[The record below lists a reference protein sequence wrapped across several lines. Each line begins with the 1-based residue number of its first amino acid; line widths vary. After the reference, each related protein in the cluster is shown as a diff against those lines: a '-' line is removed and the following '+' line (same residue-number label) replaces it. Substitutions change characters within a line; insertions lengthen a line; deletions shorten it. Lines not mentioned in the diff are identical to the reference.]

1 MSRRQ
6 RPVSWEEGENTTTR
20 PYMEETIDEPC
31 IGPEPL
37 PSSLTFSSWSNRDSI
52 PHPQPQ
58 PEPPSQFQ
66 SSFAYS
72 GPQRTSTS
80 TTELAQLPWQQ
91 PWEVSHQ
98 AYGVTPTL
106 PRPWEASHQTYDVTP
121 TLPPPW
127 EVSRQAYYVTPT
139 LPPFIPYPL
148 PSSSQQQQQGTTSY
162 PSRQI
167 YPAST
172 TIVNVLLQSENSA
185 TVGPMGND
193 TGQLTIY
200 RNFRSKPSFPPT
212 CTPTE
217 EELDACLD
225 FKNRLRELY
234 VSNTLPF
241 YVQPEDPPRGSGY
254 QRSQTGME
262 IENTTDQ
269 RGRTRTRPSWDWNAF
284 WDWSTIDNEYKM
296 EGYAETAKGQTLAN
310 ISASQRVSGGGSGQ
324 RRAWKVNYKVVDQDE
339 FVTSHP
345 ETDCEGNLIEG
356 DHGLSE
362 ERTRR
367 WKHEWIGG

>member
-6 RPVSWEEGENTTTR
+6 PPVSWEEGENTTTR

-80 TTELAQLPWQQ
+80 TIELAQIPWQQ
-91 PWEVSHQ
+91 PWEVSH
-98 AYGVTPTL
+98 
-106 PRPWEASHQTYDVTP
+106 
-121 TLPPPW
+121 
-127 EVSRQAYYVTPT
+127 QAYYVTPT

-172 TIVNVLLQSENSA
+172 TIVTVLLQSENSA
-185 TVGPMGND
+185 TVGPMGDD
-193 TGQLTIY
+193 TGHLTIY
-200 RNFRSKPSFPPT
+200 RNFRSKPSFPST
-212 CTPTE
+212 YTPTE

-241 YVQPEDPPRGSGY
+241 YVQPEDPPQGSGY
-254 QRSQTGME
+254 QSSQTGME

-269 RGRTRTRPSWDWNAF
+269 WGRTRTRPSWDWNAF

-296 EGYAETAKGQTLAN
+296 EGYAEAAKAQTLAN
-310 ISASQRVSGGGSGQ
+310 ISASQRVSGGSSGQ

-339 FVTSHP
+339 FMTSHP

-356 DHGLSE
+356 EHHGLSE